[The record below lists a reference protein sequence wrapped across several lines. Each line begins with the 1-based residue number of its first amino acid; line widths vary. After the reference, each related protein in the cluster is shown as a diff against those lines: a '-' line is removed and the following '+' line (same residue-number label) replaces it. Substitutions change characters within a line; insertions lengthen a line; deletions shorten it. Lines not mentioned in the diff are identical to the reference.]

1 MVGTGPDSVVGSGAQ
16 KGCHSFWLAC
26 SHIVAFVRAVIAMP
40 VSLLLIYVLFLPFAN
55 AIAAAAARH
64 PQSPAPPRS
73 MMSSPSGPAVRTG
86 RSALL
91 LLVVVSEVVAAVFCF
106 FSSVC

>member
-1 MVGTGPDSVVGSGAQ
+1 MPRRVAILFG
-16 KGCHSFWLAC
+16 WL
-26 SHIVAFVRAVIAMP
+26 VAMLLPLWRAVIAMP